1 MTVVAAAVEREGRVL
16 VVRRAPGQKLE
27 GKWEFPGG
35 KLEPGE
41 GDGAALERELM
52 EELGIRG
59 VTGGFV
65 GECSFPYNFGTIN
78 LKLYRFEWHSGEIS
92 LSVHDRMEWVSPEAL
107 PDVDF
112 APADVPLAA
121 QLRTLMLENP
131 R

>member
-1 MTVVAAAVEREGRVL
+1 MTVVAAAMEREGRVL

-35 KLEPGE
+35 KVEPGE
-41 GDGAALERELM
+41 CDEAALEREML
-52 EELGIRG
+52 EELGVRG
-59 VTGGFV
+59 QARGFV
-65 GECSFPYNFGTIN
+65 GGSAFSYAFGTIE
-78 LKLYRFEWHSGEIS
+78 LKLYRFEWRSGEIA
-92 LSVHDRMEWVSPEAL
+92 LSVHDRMEWVGPEAL

-121 QLRTLMLENP
+121 QLKALMLDGP